1 MSALPIT
8 RLSVKEAVSRRL
20 LLAGA
25 LLSLAFLAL
34 FALGF
39 NALYSRAASEAGQ
52 AESAMAGQA
61 ETAVAGA
68 IMTMLGVYVVQFL
81 VAFLALFLATGA
93 VSSEIDSGTL
103 HAILARPLSRRSW
116 LGQRWL
122 AFAGTI
128 AAYAVLMAG
137 LLLGIAQMI
146 AGYGAVAPWRAIG
159 LLVLEGLVLLSL
171 GFLGSTLWSTLA
183 NGAVV
188 FSLFG
193 MAWLAGIIEFAGE
206 MVGND
211 LMGNIG
217 IAVSLLVPSDALWRG
232 AAYYLQSPA
241 FIAASSAVGE
251 PGGAGPFG
259 GSAPPSAALIGWS
272 VAYVGILLALA
283 ARRFARRDL

>member
-1 MSALPIT
+1 MSALTIT
-8 RLSVKEAVSRRL
+8 RLSVKEAVSRKL

-25 LLSLAFLAL
+25 LLSLAFLVL
-34 FALGF
+34 FGLGF
-39 NALYSRAASEAGQ
+39 NALYSRAANE
-52 AESAMAGQA
+52 AGQA
-61 ETAVAGA
+61 ETAQVGG
-68 IMTMLGVYVVQFL
+68 IMTMLGVYIVQFL

-128 AAYAVLMAG
+128 AVYAVLMAG
-137 LLLGIAQMI
+137 LLLVIAQVI
-146 AGYGAVAPWRAIG
+146 AGYGAVAPLRAIS
-159 LLVLEGLVLLSL
+159 LLVLEGLLLLSL

-211 LMGNIG
+211 LMRNIG

-241 FIAASSAVGE
+241 FLAASSAMGD

-259 GSAPPSAALIGWS
+259 GSAPPSAALVGWS
-272 VAYVGILLALA
+272 IVYAVLLLTLA
-283 ARRFARRDL
+283 SRRFARRDL

>member
-20 LLAGA
+20 LLAGV
-25 LLSLAFLAL
+25 LLSLAFLVL

-39 NALYSRAASEAGQ
+39 NALYSRASGAGQ
-52 AESAMAGQA
+52 G
-61 ETAVAGA
+61 ETALAGG
-68 IMTMLGVYVVQFL
+68 IMTILGLYIVQFL
-81 VAFLALFLATGA
+81 IAFLALFLATGA
-93 VSSEIDSGTL
+93 VSSEVDSGTL

-128 AAYAVLMAG
+128 AVYAVLMAG
-137 LLLGIAQMI
+137 ILLMIARVI
-146 AGYGAVAPWRAIG
+146 AGYGAVAPLRAIS

-183 NGAVV
+183 NGAVA

-211 LMGNIG
+211 FMRNIG

-241 FIAASSAVGE
+241 FLAVSAVDDA
-251 PGGAGPFG
+251 GGAGPFG

-272 VAYVGILLALA
+272 IAYVVLLLAVA
-283 ARRFARRDL
+283 ARRFAHRDL

>member
-1 MSALPIT
+1 MSALTIT
-8 RLSVKEAVSRRL
+8 RLSVKEAVSRKL

-25 LLSLAFLAL
+25 VLSLAFLVL

-52 AESAMAGQA
+52 F
-61 ETAVAGA
+61 ETAQAGG
-68 IMTMLGVYVVQFL
+68 IMTLLGVYIVQFL

-103 HAILARPLSRRSW
+103 HAVLARPLSRRSW

-128 AAYAVLMAG
+128 AVYAMLIAG
-137 LLLGIAQMI
+137 LLLVIARVI
-146 AGYGAVAPWRAIG
+146 AGYGAVSPVRAIS

-206 MVGND
+206 MVGNEF
-211 LMGNIG
+211 MRNIG

-241 FIAASSAVGE
+241 FLAASSAMGE

-259 GSAPPSAALIGWS
+259 GSAPPSAALVGWS
-272 VAYVGILLALA
+272 IAYAVLLLALA

>member
-52 AESAMAGQA
+52 AE
-61 ETAVAGA
+61 TAVAGA
-68 IMTMLGVYVVQFL
+68 IMTMLGVYIVQFL

-211 LMGNIG
+211 LMRNIG

-241 FIAASSAVGE
+241 FLAASSAVGDA
-251 PGGAGPFG
+251 GGAGPFG
-259 GSAPPSAALIGWS
+259 GSAPPSAALVGWS
-272 VAYVGILLALA
+272 IAYVVLLLAMA
-283 ARRFARRDL
+283 ARRFGRRDL

>member
-1 MSALPIT
+1 MSALTIT

-25 LLSLAFLAL
+25 LLSLAFLVL

-52 AESAMAGQA
+52 T
-61 ETAVAGA
+61 ETAQVGG
-68 IMTMLGVYVVQFL
+68 IMTMLGVYIVQFL

-93 VSSEIDSGTL
+93 VSSEVDSGTL

-128 AAYAVLMAG
+128 AVYAVLMAG
-137 LLLGIAQMI
+137 ILLMIARVI
-146 AGYGAVAPWRAIG
+146 AGYGAVAPLRAIS

-183 NGAVV
+183 NGAVA

-211 LMGNIG
+211 LMRNIG

-241 FIAASSAVGE
+241 FLAVSAVDDA
-251 PGGAGPFG
+251 GGAGPFG

-272 VAYVGILLALA
+272 IAYVVLLLAVA
-283 ARRFARRDL
+283 ARRFAHRDL

>member
-20 LLAGA
+20 LLAGV
-25 LLSLAFLAL
+25 LLSLAFLVL

-39 NALYSRAASEAGQ
+39 NALYSRASEAGQ
-52 AESAMAGQA
+52 G
-61 ETAVAGA
+61 ETALAGG
-68 IMTMLGVYVVQFL
+68 IMTILGLYIVQFL
-81 VAFLALFLATGA
+81 IAFLALFLATGA
-93 VSSEIDSGTL
+93 VSSEVDSGTL

-128 AAYAVLMAG
+128 AVYAVLMAG
-137 LLLGIAQMI
+137 ILLMIARVI
-146 AGYGAVAPWRAIG
+146 AGYGAVAPLRAIS

-183 NGAVV
+183 NGAVA

-211 LMGNIG
+211 LMRNIG

-241 FIAASSAVGE
+241 FLAVSAVDDA
-251 PGGAGPFG
+251 GGAGPFG

-272 VAYVGILLALA
+272 IAYVVLLLAMA
-283 ARRFARRDL
+283 ARRFGRRDL

>member
-20 LLAGA
+20 LLAGV
-25 LLSLAFLAL
+25 LLSLAFLVL

-39 NALYSRAASEAGQ
+39 NALYSRASEAGQ
-52 AESAMAGQA
+52 G
-61 ETAVAGA
+61 ETALAGG
-68 IMTMLGVYVVQFL
+68 IMTILGLYIVQFL
-81 VAFLALFLATGA
+81 IAFLALFLATGA
-93 VSSEIDSGTL
+93 VSSEVDSGTL

-128 AAYAVLMAG
+128 AVYAVLMAG
-137 LLLGIAQMI
+137 ILLMIARVI
-146 AGYGAVAPWRAIG
+146 AGYGAVAPLRAIS

-183 NGAVV
+183 NGAVA

-211 LMGNIG
+211 LMRNIG

-241 FIAASSAVGE
+241 FLAVSAVDDA
-251 PGGAGPFG
+251 GGAGPFG

-272 VAYVGILLALA
+272 IAYVVLLLAVA
-283 ARRFARRDL
+283 ARRFAHRDL